1 MAETPKAED
10 ETQPAARDAATETGD
25 GGAAPLAED
34 SIADPGDDTAPADTV
49 SAEDAHDHI
58 KGGAGTDVLDDGK
71 AAGPWS
77 ASPAGDRAATA
88 PTSDEPKAEAAKPE
102 VEARR
107 SAPKRERAN
116 RFLVI
121 LVVLLIAAGG
131 GYATYPMWRDQLE
144 PYAQSIGISLPLVP
158 DAAPAETAAPETAA
172 PATADPAP
180 AIDLSALESRLADL
194 EAAVAALAGRPAPT
208 APDLSEPLT
217 ALNDRVSALEARLQS
232 LPAVANAGGG
242 DAAAPAVLPEDLAV
256 LERRLADV
264 EGRDV
269 PVGADPA
276 ALAALSR
283 TVDGLE
289 QRLSAAEG
297 ETAARVDGLST
308 RLDEVSANQAQGRGA
323 AERAGA
329 FLLAANLLAATSTGS
344 GDFSAELN
352 AVSAAAPAT
361 MAETV
366 EGLAPYAGGVAS
378 LADLRARMPQLAA
391 DIVDASIVGADE
403 SVIGTMLTSIASLVT
418 LRRTETAAGDDLE
431 QAVNRAE
438 AAATAG
444 DLVAAVDSLSVLDG
458 DPAKVAAGW
467 LDEARSRIAVDA
479 AVRALQSA
487 ALAAVAGS

>member
-1 MAETPKAED
+1 MAQTPKAED

-34 SIADPGDDTAPADTV
+34 SIADQGDDTAPADTV

-58 KGGAGTDVLDDGK
+58 EGGAGTDVLDDGK

-77 ASPAGDRAATA
+77 AAPAGDRAATA

-107 SAPKRERAN
+107 SAPKRGRAN

-144 PYAQSIGISLPLVP
+144 PYAQSIGISLPLIP
-158 DAAPAETAAPETAA
+158 DAAPVETAAP
-172 PATADPAP
+172 ADPAP

-217 ALNDRVSALEARLQS
+217 ALNDRVSALEARLES
-232 LPAVANAGGG
+232 LPAVADAGGG
-242 DAAAPAVLPEDLAV
+242 DAAAPAVQPEDLAA
-256 LERRLADV
+256 LESRLADI

-308 RLDEVSANQAQGRGA
+308 RLDEVTANQAQGRGA

-438 AAATAG
+438 AAANAG

-467 LDEARSRIAVDA
+467 LEEARSRIAVDA